1 MWRMLVGFL
10 LPSLPPAG
18 GVYPSSPALFRRLG
32 LFFCVFCFFFLASL
46 CFPPC
51 SFDAG
56 ERRERQTQVWI
67 LTHGEFSSIYP
78 NSQPSP
84 GTGQPQTG
92 PLVCSEILNHS
103 RLCTITAPFTP
114 WCWTLWGPPGKHRG
128 NRSPRGRVP
137 DPLPVPTELQHSR
150 GREMVWQDPGNA
162 QPGWEQPYLLQHYRL
177 LLLQEGLELGWGEDL
192 LHLLRGDHLRG
203 HHGHRHG
210 DLRRGEMCHARPG
223 ELRVAS
229 PCQAPRSSLKSLPQ
243 MPPVPKSSAT
253 CLTRSHHAF
262 PIWARRGHRRG
273 CGGEVAMARRR
284 FLHHCRNWASRAPSG
299 TGFPTPTPAPSS
311 PARAQKAPESWDWAP
326 SLRVWGRE
334 APREAGQ
341 VTAHPNNFAQQRK
354 R

>member
-1 MWRMLVGFL
+1 MEDACGIS
-10 LPSLPPAG
+10 PSL
-18 GVYPSSPALFRRLG
+18 SPASGRCLPKQPCFVSEVG
-32 LFFCVFCFFFLASL
+32 VVFLCFFLIIFFSWPPF
-46 CFPPC
+46 CFPPR

-56 ERRERQTQVWI
+56 EGRERQTPVWI
-67 LTHGEFSSIYP
+67 LTRGEVSSSHP

-92 PLVCSEILNHS
+92 PLVCSEIPNRS
-103 RLCTITAPFTP
+103 RLCTSSTHSSLHPLVLD
-114 WCWTLWGPPGKHRG
+114 TLGIPRETQGEH
-128 NRSPRGRVP
+128 RSPGGRVP

-150 GREMVWQDPGNA
+150 GREMVWQDPGDA

-177 LLLQEGLELGWGEDL
+177 LLLQEGLELGRGEDL

-203 HHGHRHG
+203 HHGHGHG
-210 DLRRGEMCHARPG
+210 DLRRGETRHAGPG
-223 ELRVAS
+223 ELGVAS

-262 PIWARRGHRRG
+262 RIWARRGHRGG
-273 CGGEVAMARRR
+273 CGVEVA
-284 FLHHCRNWASRAPSG
+284 NWASRAPSG
-299 TGFPTPTPAPSS
+299 TGFPIPTPAPSS
-311 PARAQKAPESWDWAP
+311 PARAREAPESWDWAP
-326 SLRVWGRE
+326 SLRVWGGE

-341 VTAHPNNFAQQRK
+341 VTAHPKNSAQQRK